1 MKCNWKRM
9 LALMLAACLPFS
21 GAALGVCAAAPAVT
35 TDETAYVTLD
45 YYGSIDHLSIVKAC
59 SLNGLTAFADYGK
72 YQSVNNMTTLDE
84 PVVFGDM
91 VDWEITEEV
100 PNRFYYEVVPEEQSI
115 TLPWSFDISYRLNG
129 KPATGESLAGASGL
143 IDIEVAVTANPRASS
158 YLKNNFMLIL
168 GTMSSTEDNYSFS
181 VPGAQL
187 QSLGS
192 YQVAFYP
199 ILPRGEETVTFSF
212 GSDSFESPGI
222 FMMMAPITLSQLDD
236 IAEIQEHKANIEASG
251 NAVDAIF
258 DDLFSIMGGMKGGIG
273 TTVEGLGELEQARQ
287 AIDSNRDT
295 IKSDTKTLINAL
307 DRFRR
312 VTWHL
317 GDELD
322 DSRMDQTIDRLGDS
336 FGKMVDALGGMG
348 AGVEELQDAT
358 VELYDLMNDLEKAH
372 DREKQQKLVGKIGKK
387 LQEINEIMEELE
399 KIGVSGGID
408 SGTFEAFREARRAIN
423 SDQVPDEMAEEI
435 VSELLATMEEQLSEM
450 SGSIQ
455 GDLSTTMELLD
466 GMQGMQSS
474 IYQLS
479 NDVSVILNE
488 TSDMIFGLTDLL
500 KPMTQSLE
508 TFDKTLEESSDHL
521 NDGARLTLKGMTQ
534 MLNDLSDALDKTD
547 DLQAQKDIISGIIR
561 DEWKRLDE
569 DLSLLDIDTKAEK
582 RSFTSAK
589 NPPPSSLQIILRT
602 QEIEIDEEEQFF
614 QSPDEEENIGALGR
628 IGKVF
633 EKIGSTIGG
642 IFS

>member
-1 MKCNWKRM
+1 
-9 LALMLAACLPFS
+9 
-21 GAALGVCAAAPAVT
+21 
-35 TDETAYVTLD
+35 
-45 YYGSIDHLSIVKAC
+45 
-59 SLNGLTAFADYGK
+59 
-72 YQSVNNMTTLDE
+72 MT
-84 PVVFGDM
+84 G
-91 VDWEITEEV
+91 
-100 PNRFYYEVVPEEQSI
+100 
-115 TLPWSFDISYRLNG
+115 
-129 KPATGESLAGASGL
+129 
-143 IDIEVAVTANPRASS
+143 
-158 YLKNNFMLIL
+158 
-168 GTMSSTEDNYSFS
+168 
-181 VPGAQL
+181 
-187 QSLGS
+187 
-192 YQVAFYP
+192 
-199 ILPRGEETVTFSF
+199 
-212 GSDSFESPGI
+212 
-222 FMMMAPITLSQLDD
+222 
-236 IAEIQEHKANIEASG
+236 
-251 NAVDAIF
+251 
-258 DDLFSIMGGMKGGIG
+258 
-273 TTVEGLGELEQARQ
+273 
-287 AIDSNRDT
+287 
-295 IKSDTKTLINAL
+295 
-307 DRFRR
+307 FRR

-408 SGTFEAFREARRAIN
+408 SGTFEAFREARQAIN

-561 DEWKRLDE
+561 DDGSVWTKIFLFSTSIPRPRNV
-569 DLSLLDIDTKAEK
+569 LSPPPKIPRPAVCKLFCAPRKSKLTR
-582 RSFTSAK
+582 RSSSSSRRTRKKTSARSGESERSLK
-589 NPPPSSLQIILRT
+589 KSAAPSA
-602 QEIEIDEEEQFF
+602 EF
-614 QSPDEEENIGALGR
+614 SPDSGNACPGTA
-628 IGKVF
+628 
-633 EKIGSTIGG
+633 
-642 IFS
+642 

>member
-1 MKCNWKRM
+1 
-9 LALMLAACLPFS
+9 
-21 GAALGVCAAAPAVT
+21 
-35 TDETAYVTLD
+35 
-45 YYGSIDHLSIVKAC
+45 
-59 SLNGLTAFADYGK
+59 
-72 YQSVNNMTTLDE
+72 
-84 PVVFGDM
+84 
-91 VDWEITEEV
+91 
-100 PNRFYYEVVPEEQSI
+100 
-115 TLPWSFDISYRLNG
+115 
-129 KPATGESLAGASGL
+129 
-143 IDIEVAVTANPRASS
+143 
-158 YLKNNFMLIL
+158 
-168 GTMSSTEDNYSFS
+168 
-181 VPGAQL
+181 
-187 QSLGS
+187 
-192 YQVAFYP
+192 
-199 ILPRGEETVTFSF
+199 
-212 GSDSFESPGI
+212 
-222 FMMMAPITLSQLDD
+222 
-236 IAEIQEHKANIEASG
+236 
-251 NAVDAIF
+251 
-258 DDLFSIMGGMKGGIG
+258 
-273 TTVEGLGELEQARQ
+273 
-287 AIDSNRDT
+287 
-295 IKSDTKTLINAL
+295 
-307 DRFRR
+307 
-312 VTWHL
+312 
-317 GDELD
+317 
-322 DSRMDQTIDRLGDS
+322 MDQTIDRLGDS

-408 SGTFEAFREARRAIN
+408 SGTFEAFREARQAIN

-508 TFDKTLEESSDHL
+508 TFDKTLEASSDHL
-521 NDGARLTLKGMTQ
+521 NDGARLTLKGMAQ

-633 EKIGSTIGG
+633 EKISSTIGG

>member
-1 MKCNWKRM
+1 
-9 LALMLAACLPFS
+9 
-21 GAALGVCAAAPAVT
+21 
-35 TDETAYVTLD
+35 
-45 YYGSIDHLSIVKAC
+45 
-59 SLNGLTAFADYGK
+59 
-72 YQSVNNMTTLDE
+72 
-84 PVVFGDM
+84 
-91 VDWEITEEV
+91 
-100 PNRFYYEVVPEEQSI
+100 
-115 TLPWSFDISYRLNG
+115 
-129 KPATGESLAGASGL
+129 
-143 IDIEVAVTANPRASS
+143 
-158 YLKNNFMLIL
+158 
-168 GTMSSTEDNYSFS
+168 
-181 VPGAQL
+181 
-187 QSLGS
+187 
-192 YQVAFYP
+192 
-199 ILPRGEETVTFSF
+199 
-212 GSDSFESPGI
+212 
-222 FMMMAPITLSQLDD
+222 
-236 IAEIQEHKANIEASG
+236 
-251 NAVDAIF
+251 
-258 DDLFSIMGGMKGGIG
+258 
-273 TTVEGLGELEQARQ
+273 
-287 AIDSNRDT
+287 
-295 IKSDTKTLINAL
+295 
-307 DRFRR
+307 
-312 VTWHL
+312 
-317 GDELD
+317 
-322 DSRMDQTIDRLGDS
+322 
-336 FGKMVDALGGMG
+336 
-348 AGVEELQDAT
+348 
-358 VELYDLMNDLEKAH
+358 
-372 DREKQQKLVGKIGKK
+372 
-387 LQEINEIMEELE
+387 
-399 KIGVSGGID
+399 
-408 SGTFEAFREARRAIN
+408 
-423 SDQVPDEMAEEI
+423 
-435 VSELLATMEEQLSEM
+435 M

-521 NDGARLTLKGMTQ
+521 NDGARLTLKGMAQ